1 MPKNAPKVRDAEVT
15 RAFEHTY
22 KDINELIM
30 SVNGLSSKSNRE
42 GYKGKNGDMRLYR
55 DLRTKQY
62 FFEGRFDDGWAQVE
76 LDLAKKTNTTTVTT
90 SGDSNVQS
98 DWNVSDNTSDAFIK
112 NKPNV
117 QYTSAIP
124 SMGSG
129 NSYAAGLTPA
139 GSGTHSDTYLRK
151 DGTWATPINT
161 TYSVMASGNSYA
173 AGLVPAG
180 SGTHNNTF
188 LRKDGTW
195 VAPSSGIAL
204 TDLSASAPITYDN
217 SSGAFSIAD
226 HAVALAKL
234 PEIASARFL
243 GRTSSSTGDVEVLT
257 VGQVG
262 TLLSLDQYLTA
273 PRTVTA
279 GGNTLASSETLA
291 FVAGSNV
298 TISESGGSVTIASTD
313 TNTDTVDMGDG
324 FRLVDVDSNV
334 QVTENKYVKFKTASG
349 GSGFGDITGGDGSS
363 GNPWIYQLQYTDT
376 NTTYSVMGSG
386 NSYAAGLVLAGA
398 SSHGNTYLRK
408 DGTWD
413 LPSIHIQDAD
423 GDSLTVDIDEHIKI
437 TGTGGIS
444 TDWTTDDAGGSGA
457 PNILTIGLGSITQ
470 VGALSQ
476 GSIASGFTTI
486 DEGFID
492 ADIVRKNANTTI
504 TGIYTFSGKGI
515 AINAGTANDASGYD
529 ASLYIS
535 ASQDNDWGI
544 WIDKTTLNYGIK
556 VDVAADASSA
566 FGVYND
572 STNRFMITGAGV
584 VTWNGGGSAN
594 ANTAYSWGDHGS
606 EGYLKNITGQSISN
620 LNDVNS
626 ISGISNGQVLVWNST
641 ASAFQPGSS
650 SYSWYLKDGDTT
662 SVQVTSGK
670 YVKLVEGT
678 GIDIDFTDT
687 DSGAVDDEFDVT
699 ITNTL
704 MSGGTIGGNLTVSPG
719 AIGINMNPAS
729 SPSVLDIG
737 GNTAVSRI
745 WNGSSTFVGGVGT
758 DSWAHSGNT
767 TDLTVYAQAQLHISA
782 NGSKRMLV
790 NSSYVMS
797 YMDLYV
803 NKSSPYI
810 QFGNGGNTNSAAI
823 RLGGDNG
830 AGGRLYFQY
839 NGDSSYID
847 VYGGHGST
855 ERYRDLYMYARSF
868 TFRTAAATTLGTAF
882 TIDSSQNVFANNIKI
897 GSTHL
902 LESVSQGNMRITG
915 TNSAAVG
922 INLYAGGNHRGW
934 IYSNDSSE
942 IGFLDTSGSWD
953 LRKTMNSHLLVYGS
967 GSTIAKFG
975 SGDAWGRIEFEG
987 GFTNGI
993 YVYTQHGDFKVDG
1006 GHWNPYGNADTN
1018 LGSDSLRWNN
1028 IWINSVAQVGQLKLN
1043 NNFKWEQGSSAY
1055 GRFSDWLQGGGSHGI
1070 YWPNTGMT
1078 SSPHFYPVGTG
1089 YSYGTFLVSNGQSSW
1104 HGMALSGHSSKP
1116 TYMHD
1121 SSHGGGGLYYQT
1133 TPRWAMY
1140 WDVGN
1145 DCMAIGASTNS
1156 SSYWLYVHG
1165 AIYSTGDVVAFSDAR
1180 VKTNV
1185 VTIDNPLDKV
1195 LNMRGVYYNPID
1207 KETKEVDDR
1216 RRVGVIAQEL
1226 NEVLPEAVT
1235 YAEDVDEYGV
1245 DYGKLTGVLIEAI
1258 KELKQEIN
1266 ELKGS

>member
-90 SGDSNVQS
+90 SGDTNVQS

-112 NKPNV
+112 NKPTV

-129 NSYAAGLTPA
+129 NSYAAGLTPV

-151 DGTWATPINT
+151 DGTWATPIDTNT

-180 SGTHNNTF
+180 SGTHSNTF

-204 TDLSASAPITYDN
+204 TDLSASAPITYNN

-234 PEIASARFL
+234 PEIATARFL

-279 GGNTLASSETLA
+279 GGNTLATSETLA
-291 FVAGSNV
+291 FTEGSNV
-298 TISESGGSVTIASTD
+298 TITESGGAVTIASTD

-413 LPSIHIQDAD
+413 LPSIYIQDDD

-437 TGTGGIS
+437 TGTGGIT

-457 PNILTIGLGSITQ
+457 PNILTIGVSNITN
-470 VGALSQ
+470 VGTVTSGVWNATA
-476 GSIASGFTTI
+476 IASQYLDSDTAHLSGTQTFT
-486 DEGFID
+486 G
-492 ADIVRKNANTTI
+492 AK
-504 TGIYTFSGKGI
+504 TFSAAATMYGLQ
-515 AINAGTANDASGYD
+515 INAGSGNDTSGQD
-529 ASLYIS
+529 ATLYIS
-535 ASQDNDWGI
+535 ATSDNDWGI
-544 WIDKTTLNYGIK
+544 KLSKASNNYGMMI
-556 VDVAADASSA
+556 DVAADAGYALRILGAGTQKFNVDGAGVITTATWNGAVIASAYLDADTAHLSGTQTFSGAKTFSSTTT
-566 FGVYND
+566 FSNTSSYGDLDIIPTSSNVSIIKHDNGSGSLTLRGDQINLQNKDGDDTGLSYND
-572 STNRFMITGAGV
+572 GGGVTFGSAATFNASPVFSTGATGTLANRDGFTDFIGYNASYGSYIGGGASNASRYVYAGGYFYDGSSVRTLIHSGNIGSQSVDNADKLDSYHGSNYIGKNGNTYYRPSTWINMVDGGNAGLYWSSGTGAG
-584 VTWNGGGSAN
+584 WHL
-594 ANTAYSWGDHGS
+594 YPKD
-606 EGYLKNITGQSISN
+606 TG
-620 LNDVNS
+620 
-626 ISGISNGQVLVWNST
+626 
-641 ASAFQPGSS
+641 AF
-650 SYSWYLKDGDTT
+650 
-662 SVQVTSGK
+662 
-670 YVKLVEGT
+670 YV
-678 GIDIDFTDT
+678 
-687 DSGAVDDEFDVT
+687 
-699 ITNTL
+699 
-704 MSGGTIGGNLTVSPG
+704 
-719 AIGINMNPAS
+719 
-729 SPSVLDIG
+729 
-737 GNTAVSRI
+737 R
-745 WNGSSTFVGGVGT
+745 
-758 DSWAHSGNT
+758 SGNSNYCQVE
-767 TDLTVYAQAQLHISA
+767 LSA
-782 NGSKRMLV
+782 NGTVRGMV
-790 NSSYVMS
+790 YADSSNNVGLLNQAGGWALQKQSGGKMILH
-797 YMDLYV
+797 D
-803 NKSSPYI
+803 
-810 QFGNGGNTNSAAI
+810 NGG
-823 RLGGDNG
+823 
-830 AGGRLYFQY
+830 
-839 NGDSSYID
+839 
-847 VYGGHGST
+847 
-855 ERYRDLYMYARSF
+855 
-868 TFRTAAATTLGTAF
+868 TTYL
-882 TIDSSQNVFANNIKI
+882 
-897 GSTHL
+897 
-902 LESVSQGNMRITG
+902 
-915 TNSAAVG
+915 
-922 INLYAGGNHRGW
+922 
-934 IYSNDSSE
+934 
-942 IGFLDTSGSWD
+942 
-953 LRKTMNSHLLVYGS
+953 
-967 GSTIAKFG
+967 G
-975 SGDAWGRIEFEG
+975 SGDEWGRLEFNNY
-987 GFTNGI
+987 TNGT
-993 YVYTQHGDFKVDG
+993 YVYLNQATFRVDAD
-1006 GHWNPYGNADTN
+1006 WNPYGNSVRD
-1018 LGSDSLRWNN
+1018 LGSDSLRWDN
-1028 IWINSVAQVGQLKLN
+1028 IYINTIAQVGQLKLN

-1055 GRFSDWLQGGGSHGI
+1055 GRFSDWLEGGGTHGI
-1070 YWPNTGMT
+1070 YFPNTGMT
-1078 SSPHFYPVGTG
+1078 TSPHFYPVGTG
-1089 YSYGTFLVSNGQSSW
+1089 LSYGTYYCTSGQSSW
-1104 HGMALSGHSSKP
+1104 HGIVMSSHSSRP

-1121 SSHGGGGLYYQT
+1121 SSHGGGGLYYQ
-1133 TPRWAMY
+1133 PSGVWATY

-1145 DCMAIGASTNS
+1145 ACFGVGSSTTS
-1156 SSYWLYVHG
+1156 SSYHLYAHG
-1165 AIYSTGDVVAFSDAR
+1165 AIYSTGDIVAFSDAR

-1185 VTIDNPLDKV
+1185 LTIDNALDKV